1 MHWNAESCAV
11 FVDLRGFLHC
21 KMAYVIKSVIK
32 MGHNFPVLQLDAQ
45 FENQQYGLLYSD
57 DAIFP
62 IPDHFTAKQY
72 LVIMNLF
79 NSVIFYDKK
88 LFGMYNKIV

>member
-21 KMAYVIKSVIK
+21 KMAYVIKSVMK

-45 FENQQYGLLYSD
+45 FEN
-57 DAIFP
+57 
-62 IPDHFTAKQY
+62 
-72 LVIMNLF
+72 
-79 NSVIFYDKK
+79 
-88 LFGMYNKIV
+88 

>member
-1 MHWNAESCAV
+1 MLSSKISNV
-11 FVDLRGFLHC
+11 V
-21 KMAYVIKSVIK
+21 Y
-32 MGHNFPVLQLDAQ
+32 
-45 FENQQYGLLYSD
+45 YSD